1 MVPSL
6 VASLQGP
13 PWSWRELCRRE
24 LGTGWFALPGSGS
37 GTSHDTALEL
47 NPHQVAEVWPGR
59 FGILG
64 CWGLVKS
71 FVEPLPFPGG
81 GEQETRGEFAARQH
95 EQAWGCGFQER
106 PLPWGGWCPPTSSS
120 QLGLASSS
128 TRGQIVSSKL
138 LSTRT
143 QVATVCLLLR
153 VWAEAL
159 VPTSQPG
166 GLGRGGG
173 TGLSQ

>member
-1 MVPSL
+1 M
-6 VASLQGP
+6 
-13 PWSWRELCRRE
+13 
-24 LGTGWFALPGSGS
+24 LGAGVVF
-37 GTSHDTALEL
+37 
-47 NPHQVAEVWPGR
+47 
-59 FGILG
+59 
-64 CWGLVKS
+64 

-120 QLGLASSS
+120 QLGFASSS
-128 TRGQIVSSKL
+128 TRGQIVSSEL

-143 QVATVCLLLR
+143 QVATVCLLLS

-166 GLGRGGG
+166 GQSEGGAQACHSGLGRHTSAAIGS
-173 TGLSQ
+173 LYSRSCSQANLIRAHP